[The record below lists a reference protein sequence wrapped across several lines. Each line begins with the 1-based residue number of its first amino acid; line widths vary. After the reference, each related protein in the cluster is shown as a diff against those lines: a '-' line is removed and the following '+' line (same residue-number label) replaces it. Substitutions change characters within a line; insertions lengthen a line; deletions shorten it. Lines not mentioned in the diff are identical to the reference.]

1 MNSKRVNRFWTDDEE
16 EVDEVEII
24 AKNMCVTQ
32 EETEDSTRHTRKHTS
47 SSIYIK
53 EQLIYCL
60 ENFKSKAVSNDGSL
74 FDDGTDSFVFHHV
87 GRLIPQPLIV
97 KSVDDGLGNSPDIV
111 DGCSS
116 SSNKQ

>member
-53 EQLIYCL
+53 E
-60 ENFKSKAVSNDGSL
+60 
-74 FDDGTDSFVFHHV
+74 
-87 GRLIPQPLIV
+87 
-97 KSVDDGLGNSPDIV
+97 
-111 DGCSS
+111 
-116 SSNKQ
+116 